1 MCLQELKAEMPRV
14 SDMTLK
20 TAEKLLE
27 AAGRL
32 SDSPLCKHTKSM
44 LNSATQSLLEWTV
57 KVCSHWEVCLTNCDD
72 VL

>member
-1 MCLQELKAEMPRV
+1 MQELKTEMPKV
-14 SDMTLK
+14 SDMVLK

-44 LNSATQSLLEWTV
+44 LNSATQGILEWTV
-57 KVCSHWEVCLTNCDD
+57 KVCSH
-72 VL
+72 